1 MAVSKIFEAIFHNNE
16 ELFMDMLKRGCA
28 NAVDDLGDSV
38 LLDCLDKE
46 RIVFFL
52 WLWIILVII
61 HCIKVL

>member
-46 RIVFFL
+46 RIVFF
-52 WLWIILVII
+52 
-61 HCIKVL
+61 